1 MRMKLKQAIVASGRT
16 QRAYSLRWRIPEGRL
31 SAIVRGRCEPTEREE
46 EVIARDLRGSPGELF
61 KQISLRAES

>member
-1 MRMKLKQAIVASGRT
+1 MRMNLKQAIVASGRT

-46 EVIARDLRGSPGELF
+46 EAIARDLRDSPDELF
-61 KQISLRAES
+61 EQISLRTAS